1 MVITIS
7 FSSQTFSVHYE
18 VFTKTIF
25 LAVAELIAKLFSVV
39 DPTSPPTKADM
50 VALGETAALEHSPCK
65 GTVWPKQSHWTGSRR
80 VTWPELQAKSILSHL
95 CLEIG
100 RKQKHSQFPESSWP
114 LWSRFSPSQNIA
126 VEPDIKT
133 TGLYYCLLAHPDT
146 ACWKG
151 RREIISKLGS
161 ALRRSLWFHESENR
175 VAFSNT
181 TLSSRVHRIP
191 CSQSS
196 V

>member
-1 MVITIS
+1 MAITIS
-7 FSSQTFSVHYE
+7 FPSQTFSVHYE
-18 VFTKTIF
+18 VFTKTTF

-39 DPTSPPTKADM
+39 DPTLPPTKADM

-100 RKQKHSQFPESSWP
+100 RKQKHSQFPESSRP

-133 TGLYYCLLAHPDT
+133 TAFITVCLLTLTQSAKREGGKSFPSWAQLSWG
-146 ACWKG
+146 ACG
-151 RREIISKLGS
+151 FM
-161 ALRRSLWFHESENR
+161 SLK
-175 VAFSNT
+175 T
-181 TLSSRVHRIP
+181 G
-191 CSQSS
+191 
-196 V
+196 